1 MSNRIV
7 GRIKAEIRELAER
20 HGGILT
26 PATLVAYARDNPLSA
41 LHGCFDWDVNE
52 AAEKWWLAQAHK
64 LLRQFKI
71 KVEGDD
77 GATITIRGFVSLPSD
92 RGPEGLY
99 RSTLTVLGEEDQ
111 LAEMVETAKSELAA
125 FRVKY
130 AVLQKVAAMRPI
142 FEAIDEALGD

>member
-7 GRIKAEIRELAER
+7 GRIKNEIRALADR

-26 PATLVAYARDNPLSA
+26 AAQLVEHARDNPLSA

-111 LAEMVETAKSELAA
+111 LAEMVETAKNELAA
-125 FRVKY
+125 FRTKY
-130 AVLQKVAAMRPI
+130 AALQQVAAMRPI
-142 FEAIDEALGD
+142 FEAIEALAG